1 MQLKCTAALSIS
13 EFAGIF
19 SNKIYRLDLPTSVRK
34 RQFKEYSEY
43 RSKDNLN

>member
-1 MQLKCTAALSIS
+1 MQLKCALTIS

-19 SNKIYRLDLPTSVRK
+19 SNKIYRLELPTSVRN

-43 RSKDNLN
+43 VYLRTI